1 MLGELAV
8 LDADD
13 VKRQSRPR
21 GGPLP
26 EKRPW
31 AMDEIGLGHDQLVF
45 VAQRLPAPIALGVKQ
60 AGQSYIICW
69 SATSASSCELSRGCP
84 FSRPGRSRRPRTAP
98 RR

>member
-13 VKRQSRPR
+13 VSGNPGR
-21 GGPLP
+21 GAPLP

-60 AGQSYIICW
+60 AGQSYIMLECD
-69 SATSASSCELSRGCP
+69 LGLQL
-84 FSRPGRSRRPRTAP
+84 
-98 RR
+98 